1 MTVAHATDQQFVLQ
15 AIETAVR
22 SKISEVMER
31 EIKAAQ
37 QRVEDLVRQEVDR
50 IALNLLRNY
59 DVANRRDELVITV
72 KKFEP

>member
-1 MTVAHATDQQFVLQ
+1 MAHTTDQQFVLQ

-22 SKISEVMER
+22 SKIGEVMER

-50 IALNLLRNY
+50 IALNLLRSY
-59 DVANRRDELVITV
+59 DVRNLRDELVITV